1 MNPHQFELAGIFHE
15 TFYTLTRN
23 VVTENRDYKPEFI
36 QEMINVIKA
45 LFSLIALPF
54 VLVAAVLAFVFGLVG
69 IVLSVLGVVLTPVLG
84 VGLVILP
91 IGLAFILAAWL
102 IGQLLRPRR
111 TVVIR

>member
-1 MNPHQFELAGIFHE
+1 
-15 TFYTLTRN
+15 
-23 VVTENRDYKPEFI
+23 
-36 QEMINVIKA
+36 
-45 LFSLIALPF
+45 
-54 VLVAAVLAFVFGLVG
+54 VLAFVFGLVG

-111 TVVIR
+111 TVIIR